1 MVDCAVLLEPI
12 VLSKHGASGGGGGR
26 TPPPQY
32 EPAGPRGR
40 PNFQFDQA
48 EGLVGSGA
56 NFSKAIKNKK
66 KQPNQTP
73 LPQGFGLKHTMGQ
86 RAVNHQ
92 RKGSIWLHI
101 AENPHFFA

>member
-1 MVDCAVLLEPI
+1 MGVWYRKSWLF
-12 VLSKHGASGGGGGR
+12 KHSGGFGGIFDFR
-26 TPPPQY
+26 NVCRNCV
-32 EPAGPRGR
+32 AR
-40 PNFQFDQA
+40 PIFQFDQA

>member
-1 MVDCAVLLEPI
+1 MRNRQRLVHL
-12 VLSKHGASGGGGGR
+12 
-26 TPPPQY
+26 
-32 EPAGPRGR
+32 GR
-40 PNFQFDQA
+40 PIFQFDQA